1 MSIMTDKPAI
11 KLPRA
16 EAADIPRMARQA
28 AWFMFGLAGLM
39 LFLLLLFAF
48 LAAQQGKPMAWGVI
62 IGWLLFL
69 AWPAW
74 MGIGQSRRYR
84 QGLELERQHLWV
96 TGKVVGFA
104 RQEIG
109 SLEAAPVTD
118 VYWVVFTIADGE
130 PIKQKVSLA
139 TWQRLKVDD
148 PIEVK
153 ISPRNRRICR
163 AELP

>member
-1 MSIMTDKPAI
+1 
-11 KLPRA
+11 
-16 EAADIPRMARQA
+16 
-28 AWFMFGLAGLM
+28 MFGLAGLM

-48 LAAQQGKPMAWGVI
+48 LAAQQGKPMVWGII
-62 IGWLLFL
+62 IGWLLFSV
-69 AWPAW
+69 WPAS
-74 MGIGQSRRYR
+74 MGIEQWRRYR
-84 QGLELERQHLWV
+84 QALELESEHLWV

-104 RQEIG
+104 HQEIG

-130 PIKQKVSLA
+130 PIKQKVSLE

-153 ISPRNRRICR
+153 VSPRNRRICQ
-163 AELP
+163 AELT